1 MLVTL
6 GRDGPNEEEPMRI
19 VDRIS
24 AFVPCAASAAILLAT
39 LTLAHA
45 QDQSAPPTPQ
55 RQQLL
60 DSIAAYRG
68 VQQKFEQSTGPFAN
82 FMGLYS
88 RGYRCEYD
96 ETAAQ
101 RPPGVWEK
109 SQFALW
115 SDDKF
120 LYGME
125 LDSSPAVFQFQYRF
139 LQNVIGADIYEM
151 TRVDQNGASAGIDDS
166 EWRLVGFGIPN
177 PEDYTRIGIRIKP
190 GFLTYPDVH
199 AIGWLSACG
208 RGERDAYDRFS
219 PLDIDISFLQ
229 HRLDAMP

>member
-1 MLVTL
+1 
-6 GRDGPNEEEPMRI
+6 MRI
-19 VDRIS
+19 VERIFTF
-24 AFVPCAASAAILLAT
+24 APCAAVIAVVLLASLVST
-39 LTLAHA
+39 HA
-45 QDQSAPPTPQ
+45 QDQTTPQ

-60 DSIAAYRG
+60 DAIAAFRG
-68 VQQKFEQSTGPFAN
+68 VPQKFEQSTGPFAN
-82 FMGLYS
+82 FMALYS

-109 SQFALW
+109 GQFALW

-125 LDSSPAVFQFQYRF
+125 LDSSPVVFQFQYRF
-139 LQNVIGADIYEM
+139 LKNVIGADIYEM
-151 TRVDQNGASAGIDDS
+151 TRVDQNGAAAGIDDS

-177 PEDYTRIGIRIKP
+177 PEDYTRIGIRMKP
-190 GFLTYPDVH
+190 DWLNYPDVH
-199 AIGWLSACG
+199 TIGWLSACG

-229 HRLDAMP
+229 HRLDALPAP